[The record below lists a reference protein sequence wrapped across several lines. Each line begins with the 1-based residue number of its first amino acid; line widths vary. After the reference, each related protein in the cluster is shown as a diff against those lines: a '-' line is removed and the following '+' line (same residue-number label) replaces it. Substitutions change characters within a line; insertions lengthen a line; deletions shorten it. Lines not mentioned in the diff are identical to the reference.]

1 MIQGQTGK
9 DRPKRCE
16 DKMFRGQNWLE
27 DKKEKDEWV
36 LDHQTKGLNGLWT
49 SELDIVSGQS
59 NKRPNS
65 RRQTSKGQNGRGRSG
80 NIPLGLRFR

>member
-1 MIQGQTGK
+1 MPETK
-9 DRPKRCE
+9 CLE
-16 DKMFRGQNWLE
+16 DKWLE

-80 NIPLGLRFR
+80 NIPLGLRFRWIHLFRS